1 MMRLNPPAAVPA
13 NAGAPAPV
21 RRALSLA
28 EVMISLAITSMLLT
42 AIAAAF
48 QSSTQVIEQNDRFF
62 RATQSGRVAL
72 NQMTTEIRRSDSI
85 VDKDTT
91 VTQNG
96 KTFTVK
102 GISTNLLPVSRPPES
117 RMANE
122 MIRYY
127 KYDPTAQR
135 LLIYFQDPSG
145 VLSAE
150 YPIAEN
156 VQSSP
161 FSWEMGKDYNNTD
174 CVAHVAIG
182 LDVQV
187 GSNKIRLAGSAAPRR
202 NLNYK

>member
-1 MMRLNPPAAVPA
+1 MNLVTPNRSKRWT
-13 NAGAPAPV
+13 G

-48 QSSTQVIEQNDRFF
+48 QSSSAVIEENDRFF
-62 RATQSGRVAL
+62 RATQSARVAL
-72 NQMTTEIRRSDSI
+72 SQMSTEIRRSDSI
-85 VDKDTT
+85 IDLDST

-102 GISTNLLPVSRPPES
+102 GITATLLPVSRPPEN

-122 MIRYY
+122 MVRYY
-127 KYDPTAQR
+127 KYDATNKR
-135 LLIYFQDPSG
+135 LVIYFQDNSG

-156 VQSSP
+156 VQSNP

-174 CVAHVAIG
+174 CVAHIAIN

-187 GSNKIRLAGSAAPRR
+187 GKNKIRLAGSAAPRR